1 MTTTVIVAVPVA
13 AVVAFVL
20 SSTYYAVATPFER
33 RRLGGAAPVRDK
45 RPSPVMILLE
55 LARNVLTTGV
65 LAGVARAMDLSAVGP
80 ILLLAG
86 ALWLAFPFVLLT
98 GSVLWDKAPG
108 ATATLHGGDWL
119 VKLLAMAAVIGLA
132 A

>member
-1 MTTTVIVAVPVA
+1 MTATVIAVLVA

-20 SSTYYAVATPFER
+20 SFTYYAVATPFER
-33 RRLGGAAPVRDK
+33 RRLGGAAPVRDE

-55 LARNVLTTGV
+55 LARSVLTAGV

-80 ILLLAG
+80 MLLLAG

-108 ATATLHGGDWL
+108 VTATVHGGDWL